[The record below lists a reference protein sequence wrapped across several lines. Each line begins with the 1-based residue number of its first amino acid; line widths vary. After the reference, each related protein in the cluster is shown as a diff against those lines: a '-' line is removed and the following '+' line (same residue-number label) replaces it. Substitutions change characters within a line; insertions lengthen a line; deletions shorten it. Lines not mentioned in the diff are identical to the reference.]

1 MNERYSKMSVK
12 TKTELLE
19 MIKNRIGDGNSDED
33 ISFIE
38 DITDT
43 VNDLENRASN
53 NINWEQKYNEND
65 AAWRKK
71 YRDRFFN
78 TDVDDLYEP
87 PIDEHKQYSYE
98 NLFN

>member
-12 TKTELLE
+12 TKSELLE

-43 VNDLENRASN
+43 VNDLENKASN

-78 TDVDDLYEP
+78 TDVDDIDEP
-87 PIDEHKQYSYE
+87 PIEEPKQYSYE
-98 NLFN
+98 NLFK

>member
-1 MNERYSKMSVK
+1 MSVK
-12 TKTELLE
+12 TKSELLE

-43 VNDLENRASN
+43 VNDLENKASN

-78 TDVDDLYEP
+78 TDVDDIDEP
-87 PIDEHKQYSYE
+87 PIEEPKQYSYE
-98 NLFN
+98 NLFK

>member
-1 MNERYSKMSVK
+1 MSVK

-43 VNDLENRASN
+43 VTDLENKASN

-78 TDVDDLYEP
+78 TDVDDTDDP
-87 PIDEHKQYSYE
+87 PIDEPKQYSYE